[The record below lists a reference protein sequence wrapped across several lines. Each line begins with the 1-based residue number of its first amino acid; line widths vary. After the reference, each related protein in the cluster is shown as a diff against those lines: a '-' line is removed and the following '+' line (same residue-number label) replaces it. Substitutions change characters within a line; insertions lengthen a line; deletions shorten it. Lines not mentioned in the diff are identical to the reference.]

1 MIRGGNVRHFLW
13 DVLPV
18 CQSRFS
24 PLLLLVCLPWK
35 RCPRPIAGAGDC
47 LAPLFSRVAIWAHAD
62 EVSNVSWL
70 TSVIWPDRQR
80 RCLQHWPPQLLL
92 FKESAADLWPVR
104 DSGMPT
110 ITPHARIKLTIC
122 NLYRLNTSASREK
135 HNQPGRVPQEIN
147 SKGSQPFFSLS
158 PVLDSSTGFLDF
170 ILQLLCTHSIS
181 LSFFFFNTY
190 DFVSRHYPFSF
201 SLSPQHCDILLGRD
215 FHYLRS
221 GTIYQRMGSSHLV
234 WLTGGSSLY
243 WISVMP
249 FSTTPASKSYW
260 WQV

>member
-1 MIRGGNVRHFLW
+1 METVAAFSRAITVCKGNFKYPCPCPLLEGEWLSVIAEGEHPCGAVESGVKYFCPQFHKKLSWPREMIRGGNVRHFLW
-13 DVLPV
+13 DVIPI

-24 PLLLLVCLPWK
+24 PLLFLVCLPWK
-35 RCPRPIAGAGDC
+35 CRPRPIAGAGDC
-47 LAPLFSRVAIWAHAD
+47 LAPLFSRVAIWSHAD

-80 RCLQHWPPQLLL
+80 HCSQHWPPQLLL

-147 SKGSQPFFSLS
+147 SKGSQPFFPLS
-158 PVLDSSTGFLDF
+158 PVLDSSTDFLDF

-181 LSFFFFNTY
+181 LFFFF
-190 DFVSRHYPFSF
+190 FF
-201 SLSPQHCDILLGRD
+201 
-215 FHYLRS
+215 
-221 GTIYQRMGSSHLV
+221 
-234 WLTGGSSLY
+234 
-243 WISVMP
+243 
-249 FSTTPASKSYW
+249 
-260 WQV
+260 

>member
-1 MIRGGNVRHFLW
+1 MIRGENVRHFLW
-13 DVLPV
+13 DVLRV

-35 RCPRPIAGAGDC
+35 RRPHPIADAGDC

-80 RCLQHWPPQLLL
+80 RCSQHWPPQLLL

-104 DSGMPT
+104 DSGTPT

-147 SKGSQPFFSLS
+147 SKGSQPFFSSL
-158 PVLDSSTGFLDF
+158 PCARLIHRFPWLYPPAA
-170 ILQLLCTHSIS
+170 LHS
-181 LSFFFFNTY
+181 LHFTLFFFFLTLMTL
-190 DFVSRHYPFSF
+190 FPATT
-201 SLSPQHCDILLGRD
+201 LSPSPSLLNTVTS
-215 FHYLRS
+215 YLAE
-221 GTIYQRMGSSHLV
+221 
-234 WLTGGSSLY
+234 
-243 WISVMP
+243 ISIIWGVEP
-249 FSTTPASKSYW
+249 FIRGWAPAI
-260 WQV
+260 